1 MSKQN
6 EILATI
12 EEHFLKIAMGQ
23 NFQVSLESDLR
34 KDLQADS
41 VELMEFI
48 INLEDEYQMEIP
60 DKAIDEFNTVGD
72 VVDYIEKT
80 NCCPL
85 MKKDRSEII
94 LNGLFSV
101 LFIRILLI
109 LYGILLKIH
118 FVCDRMKV
126 IKYERRTKS

>member
-12 EEHFLKIAMGQ
+12 EDISQRSQWGSD
-23 NFQVSLESDLR
+23 FQVSLESDLR

-72 VVDYIEKT
+72 VVDYIEK
-80 NCCPL
+80 
-85 MKKDRSEII
+85 
-94 LNGLFSV
+94 
-101 LFIRILLI
+101 
-109 LYGILLKIH
+109 
-118 FVCDRMKV
+118 
-126 IKYERRTKS
+126 RTAVH

>member
-1 MSKQN
+1 MG
-6 EILATI
+6 
-12 EEHFLKIAMGQ
+12 KI
-23 NFQVSLESDLR
+23 FKYPLESDLR

-72 VVDYIEKT
+72 VVDYIEKRT
-80 NCCPL
+80 AGPL
-85 MKKDRSEII
+85 IEKGSFRDYSEWS
-94 LNGLFSV
+94 FFCS
-101 LFIRILLI
+101 FIRILLI

>member
-12 EEHFLKIAMGQ
+12 ETFLKDRNGE

-60 DKAIDEFNTVGD
+60 EKAIDEFNTVGD
-72 VVDYIEKT
+72 VVDYIEK
-80 NCCPL
+80 
-85 MKKDRSEII
+85 
-94 LNGLFSV
+94 
-101 LFIRILLI
+101 
-109 LYGILLKIH
+109 
-118 FVCDRMKV
+118 
-126 IKYERRTKS
+126 RTAVH

>member
-12 EEHFLKIAMGQ
+12 ETFLKDRNGE

-48 INLEDEYQMEIP
+48 INLEDEYQLEIP
-60 DKAIDEFNTVGD
+60 DKAIDDFNTVED
-72 VVDYIEKT
+72 VVDYIEK
-80 NCCPL
+80 
-85 MKKDRSEII
+85 
-94 LNGLFSV
+94 
-101 LFIRILLI
+101 
-109 LYGILLKIH
+109 
-118 FVCDRMKV
+118 
-126 IKYERRTKS
+126 RTASN

>member
-12 EEHFLKIAMGQ
+12 ETFLKDRNGE

-60 DKAIDEFNTVGD
+60 DKANEFNTVGD
-72 VVDYIEKT
+72 VVDYIEK
-80 NCCPL
+80 
-85 MKKDRSEII
+85 
-94 LNGLFSV
+94 
-101 LFIRILLI
+101 
-109 LYGILLKIH
+109 
-118 FVCDRMKV
+118 
-126 IKYERRTKS
+126 RTAVH

>member
-12 EEHFLKIAMGQ
+12 ETFLKDRNGE

-48 INLEDEYQMEIP
+48 INLEDEYQMELP
-60 DKAIDEFNTVGD
+60 DKAIDEVNTEGD
-72 VVDYIEKT
+72 VVDYIEK
-80 NCCPL
+80 
-85 MKKDRSEII
+85 
-94 LNGLFSV
+94 
-101 LFIRILLI
+101 
-109 LYGILLKIH
+109 
-118 FVCDRMKV
+118 
-126 IKYERRTKS
+126 RTAVH

>member
-12 EEHFLKIAMGQ
+12 ETFLKDRNGE

-72 VVDYIEKT
+72 VVDYIEKRT
-80 NCCPL
+80 AVHYL
-85 MKKDRSEII
+85 KKDRSEII
-94 LNGLFSV
+94 LNDLFFCS
-101 LFIRILLI
+101 F
-109 LYGILLKIH
+109 H
-118 FVCDRMKV
+118 SD
-126 IKYERRTKS
+126 SA